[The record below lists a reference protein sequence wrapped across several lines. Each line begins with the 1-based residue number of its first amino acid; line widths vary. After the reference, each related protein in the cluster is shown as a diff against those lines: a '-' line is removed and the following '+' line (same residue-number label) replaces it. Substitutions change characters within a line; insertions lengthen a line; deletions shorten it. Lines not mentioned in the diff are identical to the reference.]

1 MLRVPTV
8 ENEIKEV
15 KEIEINHII
24 DLRDL
29 MDQGKESIL
38 IFAITTD
45 RTFEGAAG

>member
-38 IFAITTD
+38 EAYLLSMWTCNS
-45 RTFEGAAG
+45 